1 MDHTFGRDQKGH
13 VRTPAISKSTCRVIR
28 MMRWCI
34 LAHSAGPSRA
44 SVRRNVSHSF
54 PPRTIAVAQDFF
66 RMHFPSNLLYF
77 SAAKSRTSPWPNPL
91 FHSRLDYDSYPQIFV
106 FTCLWLRKVAKSLLV
121 SLQNIISFRPFHLC
135 AISSSLKLVALLLAR
150 SRQLCALALR
160 ILVSV
165 DLAIEQHFDTFW
177 QAKLAHPTSPARSI
191 TTWNLYTLVSSFST
205 TNSTPLLDV
214 SRLRLPMTLA

>member
-1 MDHTFGRDQKGH
+1 
-13 VRTPAISKSTCRVIR
+13 
-28 MMRWCI
+28 
-34 LAHSAGPSRA
+34 
-44 SVRRNVSHSF
+44 
-54 PPRTIAVAQDFF
+54 
-66 RMHFPSNLLYF
+66 MHFPSNLLYF
-77 SAAKSRTSPWPNPL
+77 SALVRQNPAHHL
-91 FHSRLDYDSYPQIFV
+91 GQTLCFILDYDSYPQIFV
-106 FTCLWLRKVAKSLLV
+106 FTTCLWLRKVAKSLLV

-191 TTWNLYTLVSSFST
+191 TTWNLYTLVSSLSI
-205 TNSTPLLDV
+205 TNSTPLLDF
-214 SRLRLPMTLA
+214 RG